1 MASTLYKQVL
11 HTDSRPHPWPLYAE
25 LRKEPVSV
33 QDDGTCVVSGYDEVS
48 ALLRDPRISSDR
60 GKAAPDSRL
69 GTGAP
74 APGTAPTFLVRDNP
88 THDQLRG
95 LAQRHFGP
103 PARPG
108 FVESLRPM
116 VEELIRDHIDQLTG
130 RSEFDLVSEFSYP
143 IPVRVAC
150 HLLGVP
156 PEDADTLG
164 PIGEEAVSSPEFLV
178 DPHDPEAA
186 AVRKRAQQELAEYF
200 VAHIERLR
208 EKPGQDMLSRMIHDD
223 GPGSPMSLPEL
234 LSTAI
239 MLFIGGH
246 ETTVNLI
253 SNSMLLLLRH
263 PEQLARLRADPSLAE
278 GAIEE
283 TLRLEPSVHLRPR
296 VAVDDITLGDHTIPK
311 GSSVVLALAAANR
324 DPRRFPDPDT
334 FDITRP
340 DTSHLSFGAGIHFC
354 FGAGLGRMEGQIAVR
369 ELTRRLVNPRLSQD
383 PPPYRPMADL
393 RGPSA
398 LRITVDGVRAAGPA
412 PGRHT

>member
-1 MASTLYKQVL
+1 MASTLFKQVL

-25 LRKEPVSV
+25 LRKEPVSL
-33 QDDGTCVVSGYDEVS
+33 QDDGTYVVSGYDEVS
-48 ALLRDPRISSDR
+48 ALLRDPRNSADG
-60 GKAAPDSRL
+60 GKATPHSRI
-69 GTGAP
+69 GANAP
-74 APGTAPTFLVRDNP
+74 ATGTAPIFLARDNP
-88 THDQLRG
+88 AHDQLRG
-95 LAQRHFGP
+95 MAQRHFGP

-116 VEELIRDHIDQLTG
+116 VEELIRDRIDHLTG
-130 RSEFDLVSEFSYP
+130 CTEFDLVSKFSYP

-164 PIGEEAVSSPEFLV
+164 PLGEESVAGPEFLV
-178 DPHDPEAA
+178 DPRDAEAA
-186 AVRKRAQQELAEYF
+186 AAKNHAQQELATYF

-208 EKPGQDMLSRMIHDD
+208 EKPGQDILSRMIHDD

-234 LSTAI
+234 LGTAT
-239 MLFIGGH
+239 MLFVGGH

-253 SNSMLLLLRH
+253 TNSMLLLLRH
-263 PEQLARLRADPSLAE
+263 PEQLARLQADPSLAD

-283 TLRLEPSVHLRPR
+283 TLRLEPSVHMRPR

-311 GSSVVLALAAANR
+311 GSSVILALAAANR

-340 DTSHLSFGAGIHFC
+340 DPSHLSFGAGIHFC
-354 FGAGLGRMEGQIAVR
+354 FGAGLGRLEGQIAVR
-369 ELTRRLVNPRLSQD
+369 ELTQRLVNPRLSQD
-383 PPPYRPMADL
+383 PPPYRPMPDL

-398 LRITVDGVRAAGPA
+398 LRIAVDDVRPA
-412 PGRHT
+412 